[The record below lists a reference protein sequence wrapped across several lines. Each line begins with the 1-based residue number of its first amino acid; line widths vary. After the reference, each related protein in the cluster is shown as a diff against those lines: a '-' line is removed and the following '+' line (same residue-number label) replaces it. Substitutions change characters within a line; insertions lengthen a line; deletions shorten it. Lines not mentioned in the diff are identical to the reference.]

1 MIDSEK
7 KSWSFGNVVISEWIV
22 GSNEQN
28 TNLKLKLLFQKDKNW
43 SVMKCLLAKLN
54 GNGGGALLWAALNG
68 NSEGVK
74 QLLDAGVD
82 VNSKCDIFFYF
93 P

>member
-1 MIDSEK
+1 MPIF
-7 KSWSFGNVVISEWIV
+7 FGYIISV
-22 GSNEQN
+22 
-28 TNLKLKLLFQKDKNW
+28 LAMVLLFQKDKNW

-82 VNSKCDIFFYF
+82 VNSKCDIFFSLSII
-93 P
+93 